1 MAAITHPDRATLVDP
16 FSRKRR
22 KEGGR
27 AQQWPGESSPPV
39 QTNHIV
45 AILASMDLK
54 LTNKVAIVL
63 AASKGLGK
71 AIATTLSAEG
81 AKVIIGSRDQAELD
95 KTAAEISAQTGNEV
109 IAITVDMSNGEAIET
124 FIKKAGEAFGR
135 IDILLNN
142 AGGPPF
148 DKFENFDDTQWQKA
162 FELNLL
168 SMARTG
174 KLVLPYMK
182 KAGGGR
188 IINVISGSVKSVLA
202 NSVLSTSMRMGVVG
216 MAKMMAD
223 ELGPY
228 NITVNNVAPGLI
240 LTDRIIDSFPKGMT
254 PEKAMQEKTKNIPL
268 GRIGEPEELA
278 ALVAFLASE
287 QASYISGT
295 TIQVDGGASRAI
307 F

>member
-1 MAAITHPDRATLVDP
+1 
-16 FSRKRR
+16 
-22 KEGGR
+22 
-27 AQQWPGESSPPV
+27 
-39 QTNHIV
+39 
-45 AILASMDLK
+45 MDLK
-54 LTNKVAIVL
+54 LNNKVAIVL

-81 AKVIIGSRDQAELD
+81 AKVIIGSRDQVELD
-95 KTAAEISAQTGNEV
+95 KTAAEIKQLTGNEIV
-109 IAITVDMSNGEAIET
+109 AIAIDVSKGEEIEA
-124 FIKKAGEAFGR
+124 FIKKAGEVFGR

-142 AGGPPF
+142 AGGPLF

-168 SMARTG
+168 SMARTS
-174 KLVLPYMK
+174 KQVLPYMK

-188 IINVISGSVKSVLA
+188 IINIISGSVKSVLA

-223 ELGPY
+223 EFGPY

-240 LTDRIIDSFPKGMT
+240 LTDRIKHTLPNDVDPD
-254 PEKAMQEKTKNIPL
+254 KAMQERAKSIPL
-268 GRIGEPEELA
+268 RRIGQPEELA